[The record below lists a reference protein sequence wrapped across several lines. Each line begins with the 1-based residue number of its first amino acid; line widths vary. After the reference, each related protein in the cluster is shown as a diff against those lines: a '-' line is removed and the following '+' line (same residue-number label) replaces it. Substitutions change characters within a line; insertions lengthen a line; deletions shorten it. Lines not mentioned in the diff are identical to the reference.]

1 MERNRM
7 TLSEQMNKMFSDVK
21 DAKKLAEEVS
31 TNVLLNDPDMETTEK
46 FIKMLTILNNMKI
59 PEIVG
64 MFEETDLG
72 AKA

>member
-31 TNVLLNDPDMETTEK
+31 TNVLLNDPDMVTTEK

-72 AKA
+72 ASA

>member
-72 AKA
+72 AEA